1 VRDFSGG
8 LGLSPPVHPGPPIL
22 LPKGLLVPQYG
33 WFLKHTRTGSYVHV
47 EGDKYTAVSG
57 IREATRFETQ
67 VQAIVARDAF
77 NRQPMTSGIVFAI
90 VDGTIPDAP
99 PPDNDLFTPPSRQD
113 LLKAAYEA
121 GAERRARH
129 DEARR
134 LAKAAPREGDVLLP
148 HPGAA

>member
-1 VRDFSGG
+1 
-8 LGLSPPVHPGPPIL
+8 
-22 LPKGLLVPQYG
+22 LLVPQYG